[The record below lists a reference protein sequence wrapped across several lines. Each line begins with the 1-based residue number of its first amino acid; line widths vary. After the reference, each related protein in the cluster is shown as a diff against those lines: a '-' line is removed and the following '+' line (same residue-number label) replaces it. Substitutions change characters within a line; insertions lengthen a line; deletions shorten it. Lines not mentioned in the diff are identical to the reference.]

1 MTGRN
6 KFAEVGDFVTMKDS
20 SFAVH
25 GVQKG
30 DLLYV
35 AGDTVVS
42 VDESDPYQLRR
53 LLICAYTE
61 GEHVAVEKQP
71 FMVDGKRL
79 KKVSKKKQESLN
91 EIFQTDFGEE
101 ENPEVVMEEKKG
113 ETTH

>member
-1 MTGRN
+1 MKDGHN
-6 KFAEVGDFVTMKDS
+6 WADVGDFVTITDS
-20 SFAVH
+20 SFATH
-25 GVQKG
+25 GVKKD

-42 VDESDPYQLRR
+42 VDEADPYELRR

-61 GEHVAVEKQP
+61 GGHVLAEKQP

-79 KKVSKKKQESLN
+79 EKVSKVKQERYKAMM
-91 EIFQTDFGEE
+91 EIDFAIEE
-101 ENPEVVMEEKKG
+101 AED